1 MKNRAGRMN
10 GEISVNSSLQKGT
23 EITISLKNIFI

>member
-10 GEISVNSSLQKGT
+10 GEISVNSNLQKGT